1 MADSNGT
8 ELVISVPQGGQVIQ
22 TFNLTPGLPQD
33 GKAGDW
39 PWVDAKATTRL
50 LSGVRVK
57 FSVDSSAVEQD
68 FERAILII
76 NLQQNSK
83 ETGYW
88 RFAENGVSL
97 NPEFRDIYRN
107 VDFEVVNDGE
117 TLIAYVQ
124 VIGLTQ
130 GNLKF
135 GFLASFTDASSG
147 VVSTYESKDPDIYPQ
162 RP

>member
-8 ELVISVPQGGQVIQ
+8 ELVVSVPQGGQVIR
-22 TFNLTPGLPQD
+22 TFNLTPSLPQD

-39 PWVDAKATTRL
+39 PWVDASASSVL
-50 LSGVRVK
+50 LSGVRVR
-57 FSVDSSAVEQD
+57 FSVDSSATEQE

-88 RFAENGVSL
+88 RFSQNGVAL
-97 NPEFRDIYRN
+97 NPEYRDIYQN

-124 VIGLTQ
+124 VLGLTQ
-130 GNLKF
+130 GHLKF

-147 VVSTYESKDPDIYPQ
+147 VVSTYESKDPDILPV